1 MSKVRKDITISS
13 QNQITEGVIW
23 QQILIFFFPIV
34 LGTFF
39 QQLYNTVDTVIV
51 GRFVGK
57 EALASVGGSAGQLVN
72 LVVGFFTGLTSGAA
86 VVVSQF
92 WGARDHAR
100 VKEGVHTAYAF
111 SITASLAITALGILL
126 TPMLLRWMH
135 TPQELMADSVL
146 YLRIYYVGILFVF
159 IFNTGSSIL
168 RAAGDSRRPLY
179 YLAVCCILNIALDIF
194 FVLVC
199 KMGVAGVS
207 IATVLSQAVSAFL
220 VTRALMRARDG
231 LHLQLRGIR
240 FAKRILRSQLYI
252 GVPTGLQSAMYSISN
267 IIIQT
272 AINRFGTDSMAA
284 WAAFWKLD
292 AVFWM
297 ISSAFGISITT
308 FVGQNYGA
316 SKYARIKKSVYIC
329 AGMQSAATVL
339 ISAVFVL
346 FKAPLLSI
354 FTVDRQVI
362 EIGCLMIA
370 ILAPFY
376 VFFTPVE
383 ILSGALRGIGDV
395 LIPTAITICGV
406 CLLRI
411 GWVLVAL
418 PMRPEIST
426 IMAGYPV
433 TWLLSGT
440 AFLIYYACRMRR
452 FNGNN

>member
-1 MSKVRKDITISS
+1 MKTVR
-13 QNQITEGVIW
+13 NPITEVVIW
-23 QQILIFFFPIV
+23 KQILIFFFPIV

-39 QQLYNTVDTVIV
+39 QQLYNTVDTIIV

-92 WGARDHAR
+92 WGARDTDR
-100 VKEGVHTAYAF
+100 VKEAVHTAYAF
-111 SITASLAITALGILL
+111 SIAASFLITAFGIAL
-126 TPMLLRWMH
+126 TPALLRWMR
-135 TPQELMADSVL
+135 TPEELMDGSAL

-159 IFNTGSSIL
+159 VFNTGSSIL
-168 RAAGDSRRPLY
+168 RATGDSRRPLY
-179 YLAVCCILNIALDIF
+179 YLIICCILNIALDVF
-194 FVLVC
+194 FVLIC
-199 KMGVAGVS
+199 EMGIAGVAV
-207 IATVLSQAVSAFL
+207 ATVLSQAVSACL
-220 VTRALMRARDG
+220 VTRALMKADG
-231 LHLQLRGIR
+231 GLCLRLRGIR

-272 AINRFGTDSMAA
+272 AINRFGTDAMAA

-292 AVFWM
+292 AIFWM

-316 SKYARIKKSVYIC
+316 QKHGRIRKSVWIC
-329 AGMQSAATVL
+329 AGMQAFAAVL
-339 ISAVFVL
+339 ISAVFL
-346 FKAPLLSI
+346 IFRAPLLSI
-354 FTVDRQVI
+354 FTADRSVI
-362 EIGCLMIA
+362 AIGCGMIA
-370 ILAPFY
+370 ILGPFY

-395 LIPTAITICGV
+395 LIPTAITVCGV
-406 CLLRI
+406 CLLRV
-411 GWVLVAL
+411 GWVLIAL
-418 PMRPEIST
+418 PLRPEIST

-433 TWLLSGT
+433 TWLLSGI
-440 AFLIYYACRMRR
+440 AFLIYYAVSMRR
-452 FNGNN
+452 FGEK